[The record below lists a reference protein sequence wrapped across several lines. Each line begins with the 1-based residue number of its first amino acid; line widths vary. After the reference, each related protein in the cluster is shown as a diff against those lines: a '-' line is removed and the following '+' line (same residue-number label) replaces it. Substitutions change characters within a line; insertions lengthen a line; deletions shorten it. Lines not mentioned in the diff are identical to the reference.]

1 MRDVTQPARPR
12 PLGSANRDTPQPI
25 REPATAQIASFVE
38 LFVWLLVLRG
48 FFLPLFQ
55 IPTGSMAETLMGAY
69 ATHTCRNCGF
79 EYPVGFH
86 QDSSPVLIECPNCR
100 WQETTDKHKSGGL
113 RLNDKSGDRIIVHGW
128 PYLFGG
134 PLAPKRWDVVVF
146 RNPNDG
152 QQNYIKRL
160 VGLPG
165 ETIEIV
171 DGDIWV
177 TPPGDAAPR
186 LARKTEQAQDALW
199 FSRYDHDYPPRLPST
214 DNSGVDRN
222 GQHIRNPEWNY
233 FKPRWTALNP
243 AAPWKALD
251 SRTPEFDG
259 EDRPAGS
266 ILFVTDGEGTRLP
279 GLITDIYG
287 YNGFY
292 FHPFALPSGG
302 RVELL
307 HREWN
312 SISDVRL
319 SADLEVR
326 GGTGYVE
333 LGISKHNDMFFA
345 RLHADGR
352 LTLEHENRNQPGR
365 EIWNSAQVPL
375 SGTPVRLGIGHADYQ
390 VIVEVNSRRVLTS
403 TDEQYPITQK
413 LARER
418 AALGLRPNITVTAE
432 KIRATLAHV
441 RIDRDVFY
449 TSNVNTPT
457 QSPPQAVDGHPIKLR
472 DDAYL
477 VFGDNSTASQDS
489 RYWAPPPPPGYRVQT
504 GQPFLGGHLHER
516 YRRGVYD
523 VGTVPAD
530 QMIGQAF
537 LVYWPGFLPVFPQN
551 PRIPDFMI
559 DFGRVRWIH

>member
-1 MRDVTQPARPR
+1 MTQTAARPR
-12 PLGSANRDTPQPI
+12 ALGAANRDAPRPI
-25 REPATAQIASFVE
+25 HEPATAQIASFVE

-69 ATHTCRNCGF
+69 ATHTCRNCAF

-86 QDSSPVLIECPNCR
+86 QDSSPVLLECPNCR
-100 WQETTDKHKSGGL
+100 WQETTIRHKSGGVL
-113 RLNDKSGDRIIVHGW
+113 LNDKAGDRIVVHGW

-134 PLAPKRWDVVVF
+134 PLGPERWDVVVF
-146 RNPNDG
+146 RNPNDA

-177 TPPGDAAPR
+177 TPPGVAIPR
-186 LARKTEQAQDALW
+186 LARKTQQTQSALW
-199 FSRYDHDYPPRLPST
+199 FTRYDHDYIPKNAST
-214 DNSGVDRN
+214 DHSGVDKN
-222 GQHIRNPEWNY
+222 GQRYRAPEWQY
-233 FKPRWTALNP
+233 FKPRWVQRGDGTA
-243 AAPWKALD
+243 WKGLE

-259 EDRPAGS
+259 VDKPTGS
-266 ILFVTDGEGTRLP
+266 IIFVTDADGTQQP

-292 FHPFALPSGG
+292 FEPYQI
-302 RVELL
+302 L
-307 HREWN
+307 HRPYN
-312 SISDVRL
+312 TMSDVRL
-319 SADLEVR
+319 STDVELF
-326 GGTGYVE
+326 GGTGHVE
-333 LGISKHNDMFFA
+333 LGISKNNDLFFA
-345 RLHADGR
+345 RLTADGQ
-352 LTLEHENRNQPGR
+352 LTLEHENRLQPGR
-365 EIWNSAQVPL
+365 EQWGPAVKVPL
-375 SGTPVRLGIGHADYQ
+375 SQKPVRLSIGHADYE
-390 VIVEVNSRRVLTS
+390 VVVEVNSRRVLVS
-403 TDEQYPITQK
+403 TQEQYPITQD

-418 AALGLRPNITVTAE
+418 GVLKLRPTITISAE
-432 KIRATLAHV
+432 KVRARLAHV
-441 RIDRDVFY
+441 RIDRDVYY
-449 TSNVNTPT
+449 TSERHPGI
-457 QSPPQAVDGHPIKLR
+457 PHPLQAVEGNPIKLR
-472 DDAYL
+472 EDAYL

-489 RYWAPPPPPGYRVQT
+489 RYWMPPPEPGEKVHP
-504 GQPFLGGHLHER
+504 GQPYLGGHLHER
-516 YRRGVYD
+516 YRRDVYE

-537 LVYWPGFLPVFPQN
+537 LVYWPGFLPVFPHN